1 MRDVQD
7 KVVCAR
13 VKTHL
18 DPVPSLRKHSFDLPL
33 VPPSQVKLHITYGAR
48 KSGWQTAFDEMK
60 TQTCHICALQRLHV
74 YVFC

>member
-18 DPVPSLRKHSFDLPL
+18 DPVPSLSKHSFDLPL
-33 VPPSQVKLHITYGAR
+33 VPRSQVKLHLAVDQGNIYLT
-48 KSGWQTAFDEMK
+48 K
-60 TQTCHICALQRLHV
+60 T
-74 YVFC
+74 